1 MGNVA
6 ISHKKAIIADHG
18 FTLRCSTSI
27 DCNTFAYSGII
38 SDFSGCFFPFEFSE
52 VFEEFLR

>member
-38 SDFSGCFFPFEFSE
+38 SDFSGCFFPFEGL
-52 VFEEFLR
+52 EEFLR